1 MNVDYHN
8 PLIAEIRG
16 HIQHYNPRRY
26 WKFKNFCTSVGGG
39 IICRIFKYMALLYVK
54 RCDAKNNA
62 SLGTD
67 LCHGATFG
75 SIPIFPHGIYGI
87 IISPDAIIGK
97 RCRIYHQV
105 TIGNDD
111 RDKSNVPII
120 GDNVTIYPG
129 AKVLG
134 KIKIG
139 NNVKIG
145 ANAVVT
151 EDVPDGAFVLA
162 PKPIIKIK
170 I

>member
-1 MNVDYHN
+1 MQKSEGIFSITIPDDTGSLRTIVL
-8 PLIAEIRG
+8 PL
-16 HIQHYNPRRY
+16 
-26 WKFKNFCTSVGGG
+26 GGK
-39 IICRIFKYMALLYVK
+39 ISLVLKYIALLYVK

-67 LCHGATFG
+67 LFHGATFG

-97 RCRIYHQV
+97 RCQIYHHV

-111 RDKSNVPII
+111 RDKLNVPII

-134 KIKIG
+134 KIRIG

-162 PKPIIKIK
+162 PRPIIKIK
-170 I
+170 NN